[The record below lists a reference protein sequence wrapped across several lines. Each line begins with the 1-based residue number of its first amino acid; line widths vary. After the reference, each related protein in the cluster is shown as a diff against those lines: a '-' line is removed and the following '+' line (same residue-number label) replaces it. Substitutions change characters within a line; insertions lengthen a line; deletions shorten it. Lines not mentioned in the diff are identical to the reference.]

1 MEALQLKCKM
11 KQVRVMNKHQY
22 DVIVIGAGGAGL
34 SAVAAL
40 PKGLKV
46 AVLSKL
52 FPFRSHTG
60 AAQGGISAALGNLE
74 EDNPLWHAYALS
86 LIHI

>member
-1 MEALQLKCKM
+1 MEALRLRFKTN
-11 KQVRVMNKHQY
+11 QVRVMNKHQY

-34 SAVAAL
+34 SAVAAI

-52 FPFRSHTG
+52 FHILMEVFIPLIFRQRSFWK
-60 AAQGGISAALGNLE
+60 NKM
-74 EDNPLWHAYALS
+74 
-86 LIHI
+86 